1 MTQSIKRY
9 VYKGKHKD
17 TNVRS
22 TLLKVELCISIAIG
36 IGYCGSIPHYA
47 LIINLIKMETIHSQ
61 IKAIK
66 MQSKEL
72 ENVVNN
78 YNMGLITMSE
88 KHNQLVDILVTIDKK
103 SKEIQKEYGIN
114 STAVNL
120 MLELY

>member
-1 MTQSIKRY
+1 
-9 VYKGKHKD
+9 
-17 TNVRS
+17 
-22 TLLKVELCISIAIG
+22 
-36 IGYCGSIPHYA
+36 
-47 LIINLIKMETIHSQ
+47 METIHSQ

-88 KHNQLVDILVTIDKK
+88 KHNQLIDILASIDKI
-103 SKEIQKEYGIN
+103 SKDIQKEYGIN

-120 MLELY
+120 MLEL

>member
-1 MTQSIKRY
+1 
-9 VYKGKHKD
+9 
-17 TNVRS
+17 
-22 TLLKVELCISIAIG
+22 
-36 IGYCGSIPHYA
+36 
-47 LIINLIKMETIHSQ
+47 METIHGQ